1 MTDISW
7 HKRAL
12 AYSALKYKPHAA
24 HLEQLKLCKDQGR
37 PSESTGLHPD
47 SSYFIY
53 NGSFLS
59 FPQYRFALKARL
71 NLLPVRTVQAR
82 CGKPHLQTSCRRCG
96 QHPET
101 LAHVLNH
108 CHYHLGMI
116 RTRHNM
122 ILERLI
128 KAIPPSLGHK
138 FKEQP
143 APRIV
148 GDNRP
153 DLTIISEDGASC
165 MMVEVSMP
173 FEGSPQALAEA
184 WDTKITKYRPLC
196 DALSQRFKTV
206 TFLPFIVGSL
216 GSWFPP
222 NYSTLRQLH
231 IGHHYANLMRKLCVA
246 SAIEGSQAIWY
257 ASMCTRR

>member
-1 MTDISW
+1 M
-7 HKRAL
+7 
-12 AYSALKYKPHAA
+12 
-24 HLEQLKLCKDQGR
+24 CV
-37 PSESTGLHPD
+37 
-47 SSYFIY
+47 
-53 NGSFLS
+53 
-59 FPQYRFALKARL
+59 ALKARL

-116 RTRHNM
+116 RTRHNR

-143 APRIV
+143 VPETV

-165 MMVEVSMP
+165 TMVEVSMP

-222 NYSTLRQLH
+222 NDSTLRQLH

>member
-1 MTDISW
+1 
-7 HKRAL
+7 
-12 AYSALKYKPHAA
+12 
-24 HLEQLKLCKDQGR
+24 
-37 PSESTGLHPD
+37 
-47 SSYFIY
+47 
-53 NGSFLS
+53 
-59 FPQYRFALKARL
+59 
-71 NLLPVRTVQAR
+71 
-82 CGKPHLQTSCRRCG
+82 
-96 QHPET
+96 
-101 LAHVLNH
+101 
-108 CHYHLGMI
+108 
-116 RTRHNM
+116 M

-222 NYSTLRQLH
+222 NDSTLRQLH
-231 IGHHYANLMRKLCVA
+231 IGHH
-246 SAIEGSQAIWY
+246 
-257 ASMCTRR
+257 